1 MWLIEKLVELSE
13 QEVEKP
19 LPYGKLHLMFFLATV
34 LVTLL
39 ICTAFKNASD
49 RTFRIIIGVI
59 ATLMIFL
66 EICKQLMISFYRP
79 EGVIIFEYSWYVFP
93 FQLCSIPLYV
103 LPFLASLSDCR
114 LRDLAASFTM
124 TFALVG
130 GVAVYLVPTS
140 VFSVCPAINVHT
152 MLHHGLQIVSGVY
165 TATYYRR
172 RITARFFIDGVIV
185 FTLVFVMAHLL
196 NTVGYDAFVAMG
208 WMAEGTEFNMFHISP
223 RAEQPIPILSTFLR
237 SINPIWILLG
247 YYVIVI
253 LFALIVAHST
263 RYFFTL
269 SRRKRHVKR

>member
-1 MWLIEKLVELSE
+1 MRLVEKFVELSE
-13 QEVEKP
+13 REVEIP
-19 LPYGKLHLMFFLATV
+19 LPYGKFHLLFFLAIV

-39 ICTAFKNASD
+39 ICSAFKNASD
-49 RTFRIIIGVI
+49 RTFRIIIGSIFV
-59 ATLMIFL
+59 LML
-66 EICKQLMISFYRP
+66 LAEISKQLMLNFSRP
-79 EGVIIFEYSWYVFP
+79 EGVIIFEFAWYAFP
-93 FQLCSIPLYV
+93 FQLCSMPLYI
-103 LPFLASLSDCR
+103 LPFLSLLSDCR

-130 GVAVYLVPTS
+130 GIAVYLVPAS
-140 VFSVCPAINVHT
+140 VFCICPALNVHT
-152 MLHHGLQIVSGVY
+152 MVHHGLQIISGVY

-172 RITARFFIDGVIV
+172 RITKRFFVDGTFV

-223 RAEQPIPILSTFLR
+223 RAEQPIPVLSTFLR

-269 SRRKRHVKR
+269 SRRKRYVKR